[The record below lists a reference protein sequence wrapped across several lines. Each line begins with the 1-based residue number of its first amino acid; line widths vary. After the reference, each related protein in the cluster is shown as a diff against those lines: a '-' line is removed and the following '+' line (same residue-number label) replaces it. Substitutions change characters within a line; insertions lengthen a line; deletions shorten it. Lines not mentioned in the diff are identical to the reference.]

1 MRKRNALLLALM
13 WVLVVACTAG
23 ATTML
28 LLSGRVGRV
37 GEQLSRYARLE
48 AIRSTLVEDYY
59 REVDEDALIEGA
71 IRGMMDA
78 LEDPYTFYYTPDE
91 LQRRDAQSE
100 GVYSGLGVL
109 VQNNADGEIEI
120 IRMYEGGPADV
131 AGVLAG
137 DRIVAVDGISVSGGS
152 VEALSDA
159 VGRMRG
165 EDGSAVELRVR
176 REDELLDLTLI
187 RGDVHVSNVNSA
199 VLEGDVGYIEI
210 CQFSGDDVNGFRAA
224 IAELQAANVR
234 GLIVDLRNNPGGLLT
249 HVVEIADLLLPE
261 GEVVHIENRAGE
273 RVSYSSDAEYWD
285 VPLVVLINGMSA
297 SASEILA
304 AAVQDFDR
312 GALVGTRSY
321 GKGIVQSLLVF
332 ENDGAGMQYTSATYY
347 TPSGKCIHGTG
358 IAPDIVAEA
367 SEGYYNLTGV
377 PDPESDVQLKA
388 ALEQLAYRM
397 R

>member
-120 IRMYEGGPADV
+120 IRVYEGSPADA
-131 AGVLAG
+131 AGAQAG
-137 DRIVAVDGISVSGGS
+137 DRIVAVDGISVNGGS

-210 CQFSGDDVNGFRAA
+210 CQFSGDDVEGFRAA

-234 GLIVDLRNNPGGLLT
+234 GLIVDLRNNPGGLLS
-249 HVVEIADLLLPE
+249 HVMEIADLLLPE

-273 RVSYSSDAEYWD
+273 RVSYSSDAQYWD

-332 ENDGAGMQYTSATYY
+332 ESDGAGMQYTSATYY
-347 TPSGKCIHGTG
+347 TPSGNCIHGTG
-358 IAPDIVAEA
+358 VAPDIVVEA
-367 SEGYYNLTGV
+367 PVGYYNLTGV
-377 PDPESDVQLKA
+377 PDPENDVQLKA